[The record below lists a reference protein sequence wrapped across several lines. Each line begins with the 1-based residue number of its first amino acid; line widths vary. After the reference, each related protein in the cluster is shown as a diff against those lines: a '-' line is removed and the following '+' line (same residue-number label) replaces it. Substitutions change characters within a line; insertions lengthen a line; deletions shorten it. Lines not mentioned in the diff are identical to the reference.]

1 MSRLR
6 VYNVTLEPA
15 AALAAVR
22 SSGHRADVNASA
34 PAVFSVDV
42 VGGALVYNGSA
53 GMVPAGRSLDPL
65 RIVTVNGKPSFVA
78 GPSSPNPFFR
88 VSVCAAPILNAAG
101 QPRVTLSPR

>member
-42 VGGALVYNGSA
+42 VGGALV
-53 GMVPAGRSLDPL
+53 VL
-65 RIVTVNGKPSFVA
+65 RELLAAHHALQRLRAHGLCDIRFHEIM
-78 GPSSPNPFFR
+78 SS
-88 VSVCAAPILNAAG
+88 
-101 QPRVTLSPR
+101 